1 MSSAEK
7 SDPEV
12 LYRLRMEY
20 DHAFRQWAAA
30 MDEFHRWGELPGSQ
44 DLSRNG
50 ELSAS
55 VEATAILY
63 REARNRFANVLL
75 DRSVQGGRG
84 RPQSRAAAAAFASE
98 PTTASNERQVA
109 SGSGFRDKREPVAAL
124 AAALCCPVE

>member
-1 MSSAEK
+1 
-7 SDPEV
+7 
-12 LYRLRMEY
+12 
-20 DHAFRQWAAA
+20 